1 MNLGIFKKAAS
12 VAISDAGATSMDAK
26 MKGIV
31 RVVPYD
37 PEWKTEFLKIKAM
50 IVGCVGDL

>member
-1 MNLGIFKKAAS
+1 MH
-12 VAISDAGATSMDAK
+12 AK

-50 IVGCVGDL
+50 VVHQ